1 MVIKESGLIFPP
13 KHNSVFFSGQTHKIR
28 GCFRCVNL
36 EPTKRLDVA
45 FLSDSRVLDEFMML
59 PDSEGKLKPAIDSNY
74 QVIVNN
80 DPLVIEWYHKANH
93 GDMMER
99 VYNVELVWNIY
110 ELEDGKLTYFVRERW
125 KAFDLARYYVVME
138 YPNNPPVWL

>member
-1 MVIKESGLIFPP
+1 MVVKESRFMFPP
-13 KHNSVFFSGQTHKIR
+13 KHNSVFFSGQIHKIR

-45 FLSDSRVLDEFMML
+45 FLSDSRILDEWMML
-59 PDSEGKLKPAIDSNY
+59 PDSNGKLVPTTDSNY
-74 QVIVNN
+74 QVIVDN

>member
-1 MVIKESGLIFPP
+1 
-13 KHNSVFFSGQTHKIR
+13 
-28 GCFRCVNL
+28 VNL

-45 FLSDSRVLDEFMML
+45 FLSDSRILDEWMML
-59 PDSEGKLKPAIDSNY
+59 PDSNGKLVPTTDSNY
-74 QVIVNN
+74 QVIVDN
-80 DPLVIEWYHKANH
+80 DPLVIEWYHKVNH

-99 VYNVELVWNIY
+99 TYDVELVWNIY

-125 KAFDLARYYVVME
+125 KAFDLARYYVVVE